1 MILRWKFIAISYQGN
16 PKFIGK
22 KRIIDI
28 EARCSRSYLYAQEEN
43 GGKRNSKILSLHESN
58 ELKKKNQN
66 QLFEVPEIKQ
76 KLEIFRV
83 H

>member
-1 MILRWKFIAISYQGN
+1 
-16 PKFIGK
+16 
-22 KRIIDI
+22 
-28 EARCSRSYLYAQEEN
+28 
-43 GGKRNSKILSLHESN
+43 
-58 ELKKKNQN
+58 LKKKNQN